1 MASLNQINIIGNV
14 TRDPETRSVGSGTVT
29 QFSVAVNE
37 GAGDRKKTTFFDCDA
52 WDQKSA
58 FVSQYV
64 GKGALVFV
72 SGRVV
77 IDEYTG
83 TDGQKRKSFKI
94 RAYDVQLLHSR
105 DGAAQPQ
112 GGFQTQPQY
121 AQATPQAYPQ
131 NVQQAAAQ
139 IQQQFGASDIPF

>member
-1 MASLNQINIIGNV
+1 MACLNQINIIGNV
-14 TRDPETRSVGSGTVT
+14 TREPETRNVGSGTVT

-37 GAGDRKKTTFFDCDA
+37 GSGDRKKTTFFDCDA

-112 GGFQTQPQY
+112 SGGYQQQGAPQQY
-121 AQATPQAYPQ
+121 GQQYPQ
-131 NVQQAAAQ
+131 NAQQVVAQ
-139 IQQQFGASDIPF
+139 VRERFGADIPF

>member
-14 TRDPETRSVGSGTVT
+14 TRDPETRSAGNGTVT

-52 WDQKSA
+52 WDQKAA

-64 GKGALVFV
+64 GKGALVYV
-72 SGRVV
+72 SGRVL
-77 IDEYTG
+77 IEEYTG

-105 DGAAQPQ
+105 DGAAQQQ
-112 GGFQTQPQY
+112 GGYQQQGAPQQY
-121 AQATPQAYPQ
+121 GQQYPQ
-131 NVQQAAAQ
+131 NTQQVVAQ
-139 IQQQFGASDIPF
+139 VREQFGADIPF

>member
-14 TRDPETRSVGSGTVT
+14 TRDPETRSVGGGTVT

-37 GAGDRKKTTFFDCDA
+37 GSGDRKKTTFFDCDA

-64 GKGALVFV
+64 GKGALVYV
-72 SGRVV
+72 SGRVM
-77 IDEYTG
+77 IEEYTG

-112 GGFQTQPQY
+112 GGYQQQGAQQQY
-121 AQATPQAYPQ
+121 GQQYPQ
-131 NVQQAAAQ
+131 NAQQVVAQ
-139 IQQQFGASDIPF
+139 VREQFGADIPF

>member
-14 TRDPETRSVGSGTVT
+14 TREPETRNVGSGTVT

-37 GAGDRKKTTFFDCDA
+37 GSGERKKTTFFDCDA

-112 GGFQTQPQY
+112 GGYQQG
-121 AQATPQAYPQ
+121 TPQQYGQQYPQ
-131 NVQQAAAQ
+131 NTQQVVAQ
-139 IQQQFGASDIPF
+139 VREQFGADIPF

>member
-37 GAGDRKKTTFFDCDA
+37 GSGDRKKTTFFDCDA

-64 GKGALVFV
+64 GKGALVYV

-83 TDGQKRKSFKI
+83 TDGQKRRSFKI

-112 GGFQTQPQY
+112 GGYQQQGAQQY
-121 AQATPQAYPQ
+121 GQQYPQ
-131 NVQQAAAQ
+131 NTQQVVAQ
-139 IQQQFGASDIPF
+139 VREQFGADIPF

>member
-14 TRDPETRSVGSGTVT
+14 TRDPETRNVGSGTVA

-37 GAGDRKKTTFFDCDA
+37 GSGDRKKTTFFDCDA
-52 WDQKSA
+52 WDQKAS

-64 GKGALVFV
+64 GKGALVYV

-83 TDGQKRKSFKI
+83 TDGQKRRSFKI

-112 GGFQTQPQY
+112 GGYQQQGTQQY
-121 AQATPQAYPQ
+121 GQQYPQ
-131 NVQQAAAQ
+131 NAQQVVAQ
-139 IQQQFGASDIPF
+139 VREQFGADIPF

>member
-14 TRDPETRSVGSGTVT
+14 TREPEMRNVGGGTVT

-37 GAGDRKKTTFFDCDA
+37 GSGDRKKTTFFDCDA

-83 TDGQKRKSFKI
+83 ADGQKRKSFKI

-112 GGFQTQPQY
+112 SGGYQQG
-121 AQATPQAYPQ
+121 TPQQYGQQYPQ
-131 NVQQAAAQ
+131 NAQQVVAQ
-139 IQQQFGASDIPF
+139 VREQFGADIPF

>member
-1 MASLNQINIIGNV
+1 MASLNQISIIGNV
-14 TRDPETRSVGSGTVT
+14 TREPETRNVGSGTVT

-37 GAGDRKKTTFFDCDA
+37 GSGERKKTTFFDCDA

-77 IDEYTG
+77 VDEYTG

-105 DGAAQPQ
+105 EGAAQPQ
-112 GGFQTQPQY
+112 SGGYQQG
-121 AQATPQAYPQ
+121 TPQQYGQQYPQ
-131 NVQQAAAQ
+131 NAKQVVAQ
-139 IQQQFGASDIPF
+139 VREQFGADIPF